1 MVVLPDFYDNFVCK
15 ASSCNHSCCQG
26 WEIDIDAVS
35 ADRFINMPGKLGNE
49 LRESIS
55 KTSDGY
61 SFILTDDEKCPFLQ
75 DDKLCRLILA
85 KGEEAIPDICH
96 NHPRFF
102 KDYREWEFWGIGLS
116 CEAGC
121 ELLLSR
127 EPKYILD
134 DEVSYSFAE
143 LVNSMGV
150 EYLGYDMEKKVN
162 GGYYDRLLSIMQQ
175 TEPID
180 DSWSH
185 HLKMLLQNKQEIL
198 SLMSKSARPKE
209 LRWVYDYLAYRQ
221 MDVSQSM
228 YVFLYS
234 QLMTDFVFIESV
246 VTGNLSESLRR
257 LSEQIEYSTENVDII
272 IDLVKKNDGEAVQ

>member
-102 KDYREWEFWGIGLS
+102 KDYREWELWGIGLS

-209 LRWVYDYLAYRQ
+209 LRWVCDYLAYRQ